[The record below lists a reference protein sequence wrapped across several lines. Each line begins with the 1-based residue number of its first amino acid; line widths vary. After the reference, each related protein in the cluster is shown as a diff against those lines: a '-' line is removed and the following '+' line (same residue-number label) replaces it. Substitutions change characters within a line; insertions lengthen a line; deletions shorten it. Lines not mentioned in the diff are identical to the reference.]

1 MLFAMATHTPPAP
14 PTPLSRVVLECLV
27 ATYHAAAEPERAIG
41 MRAYMRDQF
50 PFLGLPAPRQ
60 RMLTREVLAGLPGP
74 TEADLRAVA
83 LGCWALPE
91 REFQYFACG
100 WLRRYGRVCSAGF
113 LDIARHLIVTKS
125 WWDTVDPL
133 AAHVVGPLVV
143 RHPELLSTMDEWA
156 AGEELWLA
164 RTALLHQLGRRDQT
178 DAARLFRYCLL
189 QAGHRDFFIRKAI
202 GWALRD
208 YAKTA
213 PEAVRAFVQ
222 THSARLAALSVREA
236 TRNLPDPASA

>member
-1 MLFAMATHTPPAP
+1 MLLAMAATA
-14 PTPLSRVVLECLV
+14 LSRLVLERLV
-27 ATYHAAAEPERAIG
+27 ATYRAAAEPGRAVA

-60 RMLTREVLAGLPGP
+60 RTLAREVRAGLPAP
-74 TEADLRAVA
+74 AEADLRAVA

-100 WLRRYGRVCSAGF
+100 WLRRHIRVCSPGF
-113 LDIARHLIVTKS
+113 LDTARQLIVTKS
-125 WWDTVDPL
+125 WWDTVDTL
-133 AAHVVGPLVV
+133 AAHVVGPLVT
-143 RHPELLSTMDEWA
+143 RHPELVSTMDAWA
-156 AGEELWLA
+156 VEDNLWLA
-164 RTALLHQLGRRDQT
+164 RTALLHQLGRREQT
-178 DAARLFRYCLL
+178 DAARLFRYCLA

-213 PEAVRAFVQ
+213 PEPVRTFVR

-236 TRNLPDPASA
+236 TRNLP